1 MASEAPA
8 TTRQYQFVVFGA
20 SGFTGRY
27 VVEELARVM
36 IEGET
41 KTPKLRWAV
50 AGRSQVK
57 LEEIVARLARK
68 IGKPQLKSEI
78 GILICDVDDYATL
91 TRMCKK
97 AAIVLNCVGPY
108 TLYGEPVIKACI
120 ENGANYLDLCGEPQ
134 FLEEMYLKYDKKA
147 AEKGV
152 YIVGSAGFTSIV
164 AELGVLFTKS
174 KMEGTL
180 TAVESFFYNV
190 PESVI
195 YHNGSWK
202 SFVHGIGYQNSLKK
216 IKNQMSHKP
225 LPVFCKTLKRD
236 PGLYAIPLLGA
247 DTSVVTRTHRYLYE
261 HLQESPVYYSANV
274 AVSSFVS
281 AVLLT
286 LAVFLMSLLATF
298 SWGRNI
304 LIKYPRF
311 FSCGTFSAEGPT
323 QRQIDETS
331 FKIKFIGEG
340 CSKGRDGQKDIPDLK
355 IRTEVS
361 GPEAAYVTT
370 PIVIVQ
376 AAMTIF
382 KEPGALPKGG
392 GVFSPGAAFSKTR
405 IIDRLRKAGLHFDIK
420 IKN

>member
-36 IEGET
+36 SEGEA

-68 IGKPQLKSEI
+68 IGKPHLKSEI
-78 GILICDVDDYATL
+78 GIIICDVDDYATL

-152 YIVGSAGFTSIV
+152 YIVGS
-164 AELGVLFTKS
+164 
-174 KMEGTL
+174 TL

-247 DTSVVTRTHRYLYE
+247 DTSVVTRTQRYLYE

-286 LAVFLMSLLATF
+286 FAVFLMSLLATF

-304 LIKYPRF
+304 LINYPRF
-311 FSCGTFSAEGPT
+311 FSCGTFSTEGPT

-340 CSKGRDGQKDIPDLK
+340 CSKGKDGQKDIPDLK
-355 IRTEVS
+355 ICTEVS

-392 GVFSPGAAFSKTR
+392 GVLSPGAALSKTR

-420 IKN
+420 N